1 MSPSFALQAGY
12 IQALIRLQTGLK
24 VAGSEVSSMFASR
37 IALAALLVL
46 PLAGAA
52 ALPGAAFAL
61 STDDE
66 VVTTASARATRPPT
80 EAELAQA
87 QADAKAKADAARTA
101 KPIST
106 EDQVAA
112 WLSSAPPVGREG
124 ALDYAERPR
133 LDVNGYPLDKDGKRQ
148 VHGEVGMSVGTGG
161 YRSGYASALIPIGEN
176 STLGVAVGQTDYGKH
191 GGGYGY
197 GGYGYGGYG
206 DGYGYGRRGGTE
218 QSLAL
223 SLDMRGGGRKSDTP
237 EGCAPGF
244 RDGDRYIEP
253 VWVTQMRGDRSCMAA
268 TPGRP

>member
-1 MSPSFALQAGY
+1 
-12 IQALIRLQTGLK
+12 
-24 VAGSEVSSMFASR
+24 MFASR
-37 IALAALLVL
+37 IALAALLVF
-46 PLAGAA
+46 PLVGAA
-52 ALPGAAFAL
+52 ALPGAALAR

-112 WLSSAPPVGREG
+112 WISSAPPVGREG

-148 VHGEVGMSVGTGG
+148 VHGEVGVSVGTGG
-161 YRSGYASALIPIGEN
+161 YRSGYVSTLIPIGEN
-176 STLGVAVGQTDYGKH
+176 GTLGVAVGQTDFGKH
-191 GGGYGY
+191 G

-206 DGYGYGRRGGTE
+206 DGYGYGRRGGAQ

-223 SLDMRGGGRKSDTP
+223 SLDMRGGGGVKSDTP

-253 VWVTQMRGDRSCMAA
+253 VWVTQMRGDRSCAAA
-268 TPGRP
+268 TPNRP